1 MCKKKKT
8 EEIEVVNPEH
18 ENLMAT
24 LKFTPRTYKIQI
36 WGYGGEYI
44 MGTVDRKIYDYF
56 RQHRLDL
63 SDFAWDSD
71 YAEEH
76 NIPEEM
82 WPFPPGSYYE
92 CDNLGHI
99 HGVDRGAGTIQIMD
113 EQDQTVYEKNLD
125 DISGY
130 GDDEDEPEW
139 GGGEEV
145 WIGSQPPGTVVFLG
159 VSNEKGTFFE
169 GEIPFKQPFNP
180 GKLTLCYDEFD
191 GNDVITR
198 VQYDGEDIDNWGGDT
213 NGKGSDMAF
222 YLVKNSN
229 TWQKYTNM
237 DDIEYTMT
245 DWFPKKIR
253 PVREG
258 VYMIKTAGRNSW
270 EHQARWTSSRWVSSW
285 TEEKDYDTADEIKI
299 KEWRGIAYDPDEQFL
314 RDELDRI
321 YEEFPMEAV
330 SAKQIDEL
338 EAVHCTK
345 CDWTGMVD
353 QTFDANRN
361 MICPVCNA
369 AVEFTN

>member
-1 MCKKKKT
+1 MPKKAT
-8 EEIEVVNPEH
+8 TVEAANPEH
-18 ENLMAT
+18 DRLIEA

-44 MGTVDRKIYDYF
+44 MGTVDRKIWDYF
-56 RQHRLDL
+56 RRRRLDL

-71 YAEEH
+71 YAEDH

-82 WPFPPGSYYE
+82 WPFPPGSYYD
-92 CDNLGHI
+92 CDDLGHI
-99 HGVDRGAGTIQIMD
+99 HGVDRSAGTLQILD
-113 EQDQTVYEKNLD
+113 ENEETVYEKNLD

-130 GDDEDEPEW
+130 GDDTDNPEPEW

-159 VSNEKGTFFE
+159 VSSEKGTFFE
-169 GEIPFKQPFNP
+169 GHIELKQPFNP

-191 GNDVITR
+191 GNDIITR

-229 TWQKYTNM
+229 TFQKYTNM

-253 PVREG
+253 PVQVG
-258 VYMIKTAGRNSW
+258 QYMIKTAGRNSW
-270 EHQARWTSSRWVSSW
+270 EHRALWTGTRWVSGW
-285 TEEKDYDTADEIKI
+285 TEEADYDTADEVKI

-330 SAKQIDEL
+330 SAEQIDKL
-338 EAVHCTK
+338 EKVNCTK
-345 CDWTGMVD
+345 CDWSGMVD
-353 QTFDANRN
+353 ETFDTNHE
-361 MICPVCNA
+361 MICPVCNEP
-369 AVEFTN
+369 VEFTN